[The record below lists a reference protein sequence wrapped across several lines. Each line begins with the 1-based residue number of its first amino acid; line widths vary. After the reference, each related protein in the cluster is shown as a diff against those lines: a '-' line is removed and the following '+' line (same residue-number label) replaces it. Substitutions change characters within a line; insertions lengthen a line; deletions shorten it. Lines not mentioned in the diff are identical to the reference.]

1 MCVGVDLRD
10 LGPDRGPRRT
20 REERRALPKELGGLV
35 LCRTS
40 FTMGRT
46 PKPPPKRVVDPSDE
60 DESENE
66 PIILSK
72 EAREYVAQIAR
83 AWPVGTVAQLEPGHR
98 HFGKDDEWHTVM
110 IIDQHGELGVGLGD
124 VLVHDGDE
132 EIWVDTQWLRRLGVA
147 PELGP
152 RMVAH
157 AHASTS
163 PRCGTSQDPLWDWLS
178 PSGFSSAGMVEAQ
191 LPRTSI
197 AHVIGKGGSKIR
209 RLEEHF
215 GVCIGVHDSTKDEAT
230 ISVIGPSMQLDF
242 VLFVIRGL
250 AQGAS
255 SILTHLPLV
264 GCDALP
270 P

>member
-1 MCVGVDLRD
+1 MHPKGNLDPGD
-10 LGPDRGPRRT
+10 LGDDSSTSERAEIKLS
-20 REERRALPKELGGLV
+20 EEEVQFL
-35 LCRTS
+35 TQIDQDW
-40 FTMGRT
+40 
-46 PKPPPKRVVDPSDE
+46 PP
-60 DESENE
+60 
-66 PIILSK
+66 
-72 EAREYVAQIAR
+72 
-83 AWPVGTVAQLEPGHR
+83 GTVAQLEPE
-98 HFGKDDEWHTVM
+98 FDDKDPQWQTKWRTV
-110 IIDQHGELGVGLGD
+110 IVLDRQGDLGLILGD
-124 VLVHDGDE
+124 ILVHDGMSNM
-132 EIWVDTQWLRRLGVA
+132 WVRPEWLRRVEVA

-157 AHASTS
+157 AHATTS
-163 PRCGTSQDPLWDWLS
+163 PRCSISQAPLWDWLS
-178 PSGFSSAGMVEAQ
+178 PGGFSSAGMVEAQ
-191 LPRTSI
+191 LPRTRI